1 LFGSKKL
8 NQIEIDL
15 YDIFTSKY
23 KIVKNTNP
31 SDLKVYYDG
40 TQKSFVVISKKYR
53 TALNC
58 EIPQTFYSGCKS
70 KFAYYNFEI
79 IINMRSSIAPRY
91 YL

>member
-1 LFGSKKL
+1 LFGETKL
-8 NQIEIDL
+8 IQIEIDL

-23 KIVKNTNP
+23 KIIKNTNP
-31 SDLKVYYDG
+31 ADLNIYYDG
-40 TQKSFVVISKKYR
+40 VQKSFVIVSKKYR

-58 EIPQTFYSGCKS
+58 ELPHTFYSGCRS

-79 IINMRSSIAPRY
+79 IINMRSSIEPRY